1 MTSFTNEQKEL
12 IENKETYENLKS
24 KLLKE
29 YKGYAKNLEY
39 AEDPFEEGIYLEKRE
54 KLALQIKDLGAR
66 LREIETLV

>member
-39 AEDPFEEGIYLEKRE
+39 TEDTFEEGIYLEKRE